1 VTRARDT
8 TMVGQGLA
16 AACLAHGVTAIT
28 ANKLSLEFA
37 FGSAWRA
44 WPAARQ
50 FPDVHGSFDRNDILH
65 MLRKS
70 EGRRSPLVA
79 AWSDEQGWWA
89 PYVLQELD
97 DAAYL
102 LPRFEPNVT
111 WSDWLSLATGFL
123 SNLKPEEIERAQ

>member
-1 VTRARDT
+1 
-8 TMVGQGLA
+8 MA
-16 AACLAHGVTAIT
+16 AACLAYGVTAIT

-37 FGSAWRA
+37 FGRAWRA
-44 WPAARQ
+44 WPTARQ
-50 FPDVHGSFDRNDILH
+50 FPEVHGGLDRNDILH

-79 AWSDEQGWWA
+79 AWSDEQGWCA
-89 PYVLQELD
+89 PYALQELE

-111 WSDWLSLATGFL
+111 WSDWLSLATDFL